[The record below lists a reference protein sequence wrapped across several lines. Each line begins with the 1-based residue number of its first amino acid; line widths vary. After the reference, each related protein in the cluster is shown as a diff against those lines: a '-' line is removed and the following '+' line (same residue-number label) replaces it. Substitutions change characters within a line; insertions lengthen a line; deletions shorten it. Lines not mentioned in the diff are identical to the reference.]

1 MKKIL
6 IADDEPHVA
15 MILKQF
21 LERAGYEV
29 SGVLNGQQALQKINL
44 DCPDVLITDVQMPVM
59 NGIELCEIISLDHP
73 KMQKLIIVMTSRTD
87 EQIRTWIAPF
97 QYVELME
104 KPLSMRRLLNRLNQ
118 HFASLELK
126 P

>member
-6 IADDEPHVA
+6 IADDEPHVS

-21 LERAGYEV
+21 LERAGYRV
-29 SGVLNGQQALQKINL
+29 ATVLNGQQALQRFGL

-59 NGIELCEIISLDHP
+59 NGIELCENLSRDYPGL
-73 KMQKLIIVMTSRTD
+73 QKLIIVMTSRTD
-87 EQIRTWIAPF
+87 QQIRTWIEPY
-97 QYVELME
+97 QNIELME
-104 KPLSMRRLLNRLNQ
+104 KPLSMRRLLDRLNQ